1 MGLNSIDL
9 PAAMVA
15 NIYGFALVETGEIAP
30 LESPAKPVAKK
41 EVEEIIEAP
50 KVEIKATATEP
61 KGPLRSLGEN
71 RKNVLILVD
80 AADAV
85 FLGDKDLELL
95 TSILAACKLSLADV
109 AIVNKH
115 QHTIVYKELIGT
127 FSSKVCLLFDIP
139 PSAIDLPVDF
149 PAYQVQPFAGC
160 SFLYG
165 PSLGEMQ
172 NDQELKKKL
181 WVSLKRLFNL

>member
-1 MGLNSIDL
+1 MMGLNSIDL

-15 NIYGFALVETGEIAP
+15 NIYGSALVETGEIAP
-30 LESPAKPVAKK
+30 PESPEKPVVN
-41 EVEEIIEAP
+41 ERPVTTPTVETKAP
-50 KVEIKATATEP
+50 APETKS
-61 KGPLRSLGEN
+61 PLRSLGEN

-95 TSILAACKLSLADV
+95 TSILAACKLGLADV
-109 AIVNKH
+109 AIVNKY
-115 QHTIVYKELIGT
+115 QHTINYKELVGT
-127 FSSKVCLLFDIP
+127 FSSKVCLLFAIP

-165 PSLGEMQ
+165 PSLAEMQ
-172 NDQELKKKL
+172 SNQELKKKL
-181 WVSLKRLFNL
+181 WISLKRLFNL

>member
-15 NIYGFALVETGEIAP
+15 NIYGSALVETGEIAP
-30 LESPAKPVAKK
+30 LESPAKPLVN
-41 EVEEIIEAP
+41 EEAVITP
-50 KVEIKATATEP
+50 NVEITAAPAET
-61 KGPLRSLGEN
+61 KSPLRSLGEN

-80 AADAV
+80 SADAV
-85 FLGDKDLELL
+85 FLNDKDLELL

-109 AIVNKH
+109 AIVNKS
-115 QHTIVYKELIGT
+115 QHSITYKELIGA
-127 FSSKVCLLFDIP
+127 FAGKVCLLFDIP

-165 PSLGEMQ
+165 PSLEEMQ
-172 NDQELKKKL
+172 SNQELKKKL

>member
-1 MGLNSIDL
+1 MGLNNIEL
-9 PAAMVA
+9 PAVMLA
-15 NIYGFALVETGEIAP
+15 NIYGSALVETGEIAP
-30 LESPAKPVAKK
+30 LETPATALVK
-41 EVEEIIEAP
+41 EEPAETP
-50 KVEIKATATEP
+50 KVEIKTAAAET

-85 FLGDKDLELL
+85 FLADKDLELL

-109 AIVNKH
+109 AIVNKN
-115 QHTIVYKELIGT
+115 QHTVHYKELVGT

-165 PSLGEMQ
+165 PSLREMQ
-172 NDQELKKKL
+172 TDQDLKKKL